1 METIGGRGR
10 WREVALALMLI
21 VVAVLLRW
29 PGFDGRMLWVDEL
42 WRANLIL
49 EPGGFAR
56 YWSGPDLAI
65 AITAPLYMAIN
76 VLVGA
81 VSSSPWCLRLSS
93 LLPGLISVVLAFA
106 IARRAGGGLVWAC
119 GAAALFAV
127 NSHFIL
133 YSNEF
138 KPYMFEVMVH
148 LAVLY
153 FWLIL
158 IGSGATKP
166 WQWAALC
173 GVLVVALLCAANAVF
188 VLPAMAVSLLDKV
201 WAREQNK
208 FRWAVG
214 TFVVVGV
221 VALGMYLLVWSFG
234 SDKGLINYWAE
245 GFYDATRE
253 RYLTFAISRLRGL
266 WSGGFAV
273 VGTSHGMLLVS
284 GLGSLCALYMWGRR
298 GFRVTS
304 LIRGLIIYGLTLLLT
319 LLALNRMGLW
329 PIGEIR
335 PNLFL
340 FAIGGALWILLV
352 GCVLPLNGQRLIGGL
367 AIVVMAVGVSK
378 ISQKDLKQLAPP
390 IEQSDR
396 VWAAFAASAPAG
408 KMVVEEC
415 RTDPVPVFLNPA
427 MSQANQYF
435 AAFGGG
441 VGMPNVLMDQ
451 CTVVISVP
459 DAYATPET
467 LRRHIAETLQGNRM
481 HWHAYSHLNREEV
494 DLLKA
499 VAREFGTLTYER
511 SFENAGY
518 FAVSGKEAIE

>member
-1 METIGGRGR
+1 METMGERGR

-21 VVAVLLRW
+21 VAAMLLRW

-49 EPGGFAR
+49 GSGGFAR

-76 VLVGA
+76 DLLGA
-81 VSSSPWCLRLSS
+81 VSSTPWCLRLSS
-93 LLPGLISVVLAFA
+93 LLPGLISVALAFA
-106 IARRAGGGLVWAC
+106 IARRVGGGLVWAC

-127 NSHFIL
+127 NSHFIQ

-148 LAVLY
+148 LAALY

-173 GVLVVALLCAANAVF
+173 GTLVVALLCAANAVF
-188 VLPAMAVSLLDKV
+188 VLPAMAVSLVDKV
-201 WAREQNK
+201 WARERDK

-214 TFVVVGV
+214 TFVVVGA
-221 VALGMYLLVWSFG
+221 VALGMYFLVWSYG

-253 RYLTFAISRLRGL
+253 RYLTFAVSRLRGL

-273 VGTSHGMLLVS
+273 VGARHGMLLVS

-298 GFRVTS
+298 GFLVTP
-304 LIRGLIIYGLTLLLT
+304 LLRGLIIYGLTLLLT

-352 GCVLPLNGQRLIGGL
+352 GCVLPLSGQRLLGGWRL
-367 AIVVMAVGVSK
+367 S
-378 ISQKDLKQLAPP
+378 
-390 IEQSDR
+390 
-396 VWAAFAASAPAG
+396 
-408 KMVVEEC
+408 
-415 RTDPVPVFLNPA
+415 
-427 MSQANQYF
+427 
-435 AAFGGG
+435 
-441 VGMPNVLMDQ
+441 
-451 CTVVISVP
+451 
-459 DAYATPET
+459 
-467 LRRHIAETLQGNRM
+467 
-481 HWHAYSHLNREEV
+481 
-494 DLLKA
+494 
-499 VAREFGTLTYER
+499 
-511 SFENAGY
+511 
-518 FAVSGKEAIE
+518 